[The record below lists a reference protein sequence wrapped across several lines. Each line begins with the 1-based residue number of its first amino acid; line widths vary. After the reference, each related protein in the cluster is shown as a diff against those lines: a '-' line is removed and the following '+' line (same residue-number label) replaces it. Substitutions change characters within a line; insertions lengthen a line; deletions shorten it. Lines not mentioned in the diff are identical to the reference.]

1 MVASKPYHVKNWNRE
16 KTNVMCG
23 LMELFQS
30 CAQEI
35 TVRGRERKCTERSGV
50 LCLSF
55 AFLHFSFLWDPIC
68 NVFVTALQEIEQ
80 CLLFTL

>member
-1 MVASKPYHVKNWNRE
+1 MKNWNRE

-30 CAQEI
+30 YAQEI
-35 TVRGRERKCTERSGV
+35 TVRERKREYTKRSGV